1 MYRMRAIIS
10 RRLYIF
16 YPIFTAAYIVE
27 RLVLQKGNSSILSLK
42 SAVYNQERVIMARV
56 RYIVAKQK
64 KNSLTIPIYS
74 LFGPYYRFFSSPW
87 YLKTLLEFDDESK
100 NIWYVNY

>member
-27 RLVLQKGNSSILSLK
+27 RLVLQKGNSSIFEPKIRGL
-42 SAVYNQERVIMARV
+42 
-56 RYIVAKQK
+56 
-64 KNSLTIPIYS
+64 
-74 LFGPYYRFFSSPW
+74 
-87 YLKTLLEFDDESK
+87 
-100 NIWYVNY
+100 